1 MTAETASLPSDVA
14 IVLNASAEVER
25 SLTVLSAPESLT
37 DNLARYLLAEVDA
50 DLVPRL
56 LDALHL
62 CDFVIERNSE
72 WILSPHA
79 RQYLQE
85 QLMKQRELMLTI
97 HANLLRLSDSTEL
110 QAAVENI
117 PRYLTVGPGKAY
129 HSAFIDAQAGL
140 AEYSRIALAGLPGQQ
155 WLATKLAREQQE
167 LRVLPKDVFELDFLQ
182 GMVYYREGR
191 TVEAIALLRR
201 VASAPVARVE
211 VAIAAHLV
219 GRFDGKRHR
228 PQKAELLLDRSLE
241 INQVLKNEF
250 GQAQVLHTL
259 GQLIGRNRNRT
270 GEAEQLLRQS
280 LAIETEL
287 GDGQPQALH
296 QAQVIHTLGQLI
308 GRNRNRTGE
317 AEQLLRQSL
326 AIETE
331 AGNAYGQ
338 AQVLHTLGQL
348 IGRDRKRTD
357 EAEQLLR
364 QSLAIETELGN
375 RSSEAAVLHTL
386 GQLIGRDRK
395 RTDEA
400 EQLLGKSLNLGESLG
415 IKSHQAQVLYTMGRI
430 RAISDPDDAMALLER
445 SLVLNQELHNHSG
458 INIVNRQLARLREQG
473 SLEGR

>member
-259 GQLIGRNRNRT
+259 GQLIGR
-270 GEAEQLLRQS
+270 
-280 LAIETEL
+280 
-287 GDGQPQALH
+287 
-296 QAQVIHTLGQLI
+296 
-308 GRNRNRTGE
+308 
-317 AEQLLRQSL
+317 
-326 AIETE
+326 
-331 AGNAYGQ
+331 
-338 AQVLHTLGQL
+338 
-348 IGRDRKRTD
+348 DRKRTD